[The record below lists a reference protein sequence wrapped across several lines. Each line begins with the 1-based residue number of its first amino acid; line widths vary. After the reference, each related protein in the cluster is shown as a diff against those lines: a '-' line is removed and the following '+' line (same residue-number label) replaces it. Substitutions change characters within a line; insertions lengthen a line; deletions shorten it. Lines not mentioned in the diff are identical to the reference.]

1 MASIFSLLLDPR
13 VSNSQSKNIY
23 TIDEA
28 KAPDIVEAIKSGDV
42 ELAQGYFYII
52 INEDGS
58 EELILAEQ
66 GDTYDSAFKV
76 SASSDEPSTVSWDD
90 VEDKP
95 TTFAPSAHTHTIA
108 QVTSLQATLDGKQP
122 SGDYATTTDL
132 TSGLAGKANT
142 SHTHTV
148 AQVTGLQGELDS
160 KADST
165 DIPDVSGFAT
175 TSELTSGLSGKANT
189 SHTHTIAQVTG
200 LQGELDSK
208 LTATEGA
215 AVPDATDETDVVAQF
230 NALLSSL
237 RTAGVIS
244 S

>member
-1 MASIFSLLLDPR
+1 MTITQLLRDTRVDKDPSR
-13 VSNSQSKNIY
+13 EFY
-23 TIDEA
+23 TIDSEKSA
-28 KAPDIVEAIKSGDV
+28 DIIDAIKSGDV
-42 ELAQGYFYII
+42 LLGDGQIYILIEEGSKELVIG
-52 INEDGS
+52 NS
-58 EELILAEQ
+58 S
-66 GDTYDSAFKV
+66 DTYDSAFKV
-76 SASSDEPSTVSWDD
+76 SGGGDGPITVTWANVSGKPSTF
-90 VEDKP
+90 
-95 TTFAPSAHTHTIA
+95 TPSAHTHVIGD
-108 QVTSLQATLDGKQP
+108 VTGLQAELDGF
-122 SGDYATTTDL
+122 ATSAEL

-142 SHTHTV
+142 SHTHTI

-175 TSELTSGLSGKANT
+175 TSALTTGLAGKANT
-189 SHTHTIAQVTG
+189 SHTHTVAQVTG

-215 AVPDATDETDVVAQF
+215 AVADSADETDVVVQF
-230 NALLSSL
+230 NALLASL